1 MISKEIPVTNK
12 MGVHARPAGMIVN
25 ITGKAKSE
33 VTLEYDGSKV
43 NAKSI
48 LNVMMLAIIPGATV
62 TFTAKGED
70 EREVIAQL
78 EELFRNKF
86 NEDGND

>member
-33 VTLEYDGSKV
+33 VTL
-43 NAKSI
+43 
-48 LNVMMLAIIPGATV
+48 
-62 TFTAKGED
+62 
-70 EREVIAQL
+70 
-78 EELFRNKF
+78 
-86 NEDGND
+86 